1 MSSSSNISQSGYS
14 PSEPET
20 PQSTPQTRIQNFDQ
34 SLTHGEHGHN
44 FEQSLKNVHKELH
57 QKRIQALRKEL
68 DYLKS
73 TEWKFD
79 YDKGFV
85 Q

>member
-1 MSSSSNISQSGYS
+1 MSSSSNISQSTYS

-20 PQSTPQTRIQNFDQ
+20 PQGTTQNRIQNFDHAD
-34 SLTHGEHGHN
+34 LGLAIEN
-44 FEQSLKNVHKELH
+44 SLKSAQKEH

-73 TEWKFD
+73 TEWEFEFE
-79 YDKGFV
+79 KGFV

>member
-1 MSSSSNISQSGYS
+1 MSTSSNISQSAYS

-20 PQSTPQTRIQNFDQ
+20 PQGTAQSRLQNFDQ
-34 SLTHGEHGHN
+34 SFNHVDLGHSI
-44 FEQSLKNVHKELH
+44 EQSMKSAQKELH
-57 QKRIQALRKEL
+57 QKRIQSLRKEL

-73 TEWKFD
+73 TEWEFEF
-79 YDKGFV
+79 DKGFV